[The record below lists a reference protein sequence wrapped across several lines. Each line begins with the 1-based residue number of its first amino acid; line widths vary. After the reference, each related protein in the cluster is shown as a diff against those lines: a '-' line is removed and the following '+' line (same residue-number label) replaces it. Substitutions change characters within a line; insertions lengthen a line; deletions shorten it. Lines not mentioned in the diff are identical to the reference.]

1 MPSNTKYGKAAIISA
16 FIVGGGQIYSRRYLS
31 GIMLAGLF
39 YGSIG
44 LMIVIWTGM
53 NQAFWGLIAAWVLFW
68 LYNIY
73 DAFKGVNY
81 HKPPCEKFCPAGIS
95 PWIYINLI
103 ATGSE
108 EKHPYV
114 PFFDTLERICPA
126 PCEDECTRRGID
138 GAVAIKYLK
147 RCVLMEDPTNN
158 TKARD
163 KRVAI
168 IGAGPCGLSAAYY
181 LGNKGY
187 SVTVYEREK
196 KPGGILTTLI
206 PKFRLPDAM
215 LEAEIK
221 ATLSKRVELKCGIE
235 IGKDIAIEDILGE
248 YDAVF
253 VAIGAWKATTLGI
266 PGEETAL
273 SGFDILRKIKNGE
286 EFKLGR
292 VGVIGG
298 GNTAIDV
305 ARSLLRQ
312 GNDVKIF
319 YRRRIMDM
327 PAEHEDRIEAQ
338 EEGIEIVELTNPIEI
353 AKDHVTMTKTECR
366 EGRKGGVDTVKGSEF
381 EVKLDALV
389 ITAGQWPESSFLKD
403 HVKIDKR
410 GRILTKNGKTSNPKI
425 FAGGDAVLGSATVA
439 HAVGQGLSVAEQID
453 VHLRKVPGL
462 LHKILRR
469 RFLPDVKLTPMR
481 QAQRIEIPHRKIGER
496 IKDFAEV
503 ELKAS
508 NEELRNEACR
518 CLTCPLKYRP

>member
-1 MPSNTKYGKAAIISA
+1 MPSNTKYGKAALISA
-16 FIVGGGQIYSRRYLS
+16 LIVGGGQIYSRRYWS
-31 GIMLAGLF
+31 GVILAGLF
-39 YGSIG
+39 YGSIA
-44 LMIVIWTGM
+44 LMIIIWTGM
-53 NQAFWGLIAAWVLFW
+53 NQAFWGLIAAWLLFW

-73 DAFKGVNY
+73 DAFKGANY
-81 HKPPCEKFCPAGIS
+81 HKPPCEKSCPAGIA

-103 ATGSE
+103 AAGKK
-108 EKHPYV
+108 EKYPYV
-114 PFFDTLERICPA
+114 PFFGTLEHICPA

-138 GAVAIKYLK
+138 AAVAIKYLK
-147 RCVLMEDPTNN
+147 RCVSMQDPMVDTQ
-158 TKARD
+158 
-163 KRVAI
+163 KRKEKVAI

-181 LGNKGY
+181 LSSKGY
-187 SVTVYEREK
+187 NITVYEREK

-215 LEAEIK
+215 LDEEIK
-221 ATLSKRVELKCGIE
+221 ATLSERIELKCGIE
-235 IGKDIAIEDILGE
+235 VGKDIEFKKILQD

-253 VAIGAWKATTLGI
+253 VAIGAWRATTLGI
-266 PGEETAL
+266 PGEENAL
-273 SGFDILRKIKNGE
+273 SGFDVLRKTKDGE
-286 EFKLGR
+286 TFKLGK
-292 VGVIGG
+292 VGIIGG

-312 GNDVKIF
+312 GNDVKIY

-338 EEGIEIVELTNPIEI
+338 EEGIEIVQLTTPVKIG
-353 AKDHVTMTKTECR
+353 KGHVIMTKTECL
-366 EGRKGGVDTVKGSEF
+366 EGRKGGVDIVKGSEF

-389 ITAGQWPESSFLKD
+389 ITAGQWPDSSFLKD
-403 HVKIDKR
+403 YVKTDKR
-410 GRILTKNGKTSNPKI
+410 GRIVVRSGKTSDSRV

-453 VHLRKVPGL
+453 AHLRMVPGF

-469 RFLPDVKLTPMR
+469 EFLPDVKQIPMR
-481 QAQRIEIPHRKIGER
+481 QAQRIEIPHRKIEER

-518 CLTCPLKYRP
+518 CLTCPLKFRP